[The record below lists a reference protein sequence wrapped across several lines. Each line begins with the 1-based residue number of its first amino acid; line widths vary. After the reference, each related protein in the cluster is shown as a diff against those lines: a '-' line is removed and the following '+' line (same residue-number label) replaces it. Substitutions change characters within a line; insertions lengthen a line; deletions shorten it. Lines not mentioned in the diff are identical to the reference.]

1 MTDKTNWPC
10 ITYSFLI
17 FGSKLS
23 SWPCSLVMYTT
34 PLGTNSSS
42 LCLNHQ
48 IYADGT
54 AFPVLSCICFP
65 PQYHSQNAHQQGIW
79 PFIPL
84 HFRSGERKVHRE
96 NFRSCGT
103 FVPWNIRSRGAKS
116 SRTSIPWNFRSLWNF
131 RSSGVNVP
139 RTFVPWNFRTVERS
153 LHKQLLCPSTIAP
166 VELSLPYL
174 KKLWKAGKQCF
185 IICWQTFTA
194 VYL

>member
-116 SRTSIPWNFRSLWNF
+116 
-131 RSSGVNVP
+131 P
-139 RTFVPWNFRTVERS
+139 RTFVPWNFRTPEPLLRS
-153 LHKQLLCPSTIAP
+153 ECTKNFRSMELSHPWNLRSTNNFCALTFAP
-166 VELSLPYL
+166 VELSLPHF
-174 KKLWKAGKQCF
+174 KKLWKA
-185 IICWQTFTA
+185 IT
-194 VYL
+194 VNR